1 MRQAEANMWIP
12 ELDPSRPVY
21 RAIAEAIAQDMVRG
35 RLATGD
41 KLPPQRD
48 LARALGLNLSSVTKA
63 YKLAFELG
71 LVNGEIGRGTY
82 VRAGDASRIPWPSGE
97 NQISIDFASNFPM
110 PLDPSEDVVQLCQDM
125 ARYDVGERL
134 FEYVARGAANDDIS
148 PAALWLEGLGVP
160 TRLDGILLTS
170 GAING
175 VFACLLALAKAGE
188 TVLCEELT
196 SPGLVSCARMMGLK
210 LVGVPMDR
218 DGMKIDAFERIATE
232 TGARVA
238 VLNPTLNNPTLT
250 DLSPDRRERLA
261 AFALRSG
268 IMIVEDE
275 VYAPLLGTP
284 PKPLAALAP
293 DAVCYVTSFSKA
305 VLPGLRIGYISA
317 PPLIA
322 ERLRNAIR
330 VSTWMPSPMLARLAS
345 RWVRD
350 DTATRLIAK
359 RRAAG
364 RERIDLARRVLRRHA
379 LASRDDGLH
388 VWLSLP
394 QPWRGDEFA
403 TYARARGLTVM
414 PSQDLA
420 ANSTS
425 SIQALRLSLGA
436 EPSLERLEQG
446 LSRIDLILRGRE

>member
-1 MRQAEANMWIP
+1 MWIP
-12 ELDPSRPVY
+12 ELEPSRPVY
-21 RAIAEAIAQDMVRG
+21 RAIAEAIAQDVARG

-41 KLPPQRD
+41 RLPAQRD
-48 LARALGLNLSSVTKA
+48 LARALSLNLSSVTKA
-63 YKLAFELG
+63 YRLAFELG
-71 LVNGEIGRGTY
+71 LVNGETGRGTF
-82 VRAGDASRIPWPSGE
+82 VRAGDPARIPWPSGE
-97 NQISIDFASNFPM
+97 NSVSIDFASNFPM
-110 PLDPSEDVVQLCQDM
+110 PVDPSDDVVQLCQDM
-125 ARYDVGERL
+125 ARYEVGARL
-134 FEYVARGAANDDIS
+134 FDYAPRGAVNDDIAS
-148 PAALWLEGLGVP
+148 AALWLEGLGVP
-160 TRLDGILLTS
+160 TRPDGILLTS

-175 VFACLLALAKAGE
+175 VFACLLALAKPGE

-210 LVGVPMDR
+210 LVGIPMDR
-218 DGMKIDAFERIATE
+218 DGMKVDAFERIATE

-238 VLNPTLNNPTLT
+238 VLNPTLHNPTLT
-250 DLSPDRRERLA
+250 DLSPKRRERLA
-261 AFALRSG
+261 AFATRSG

-284 PKPLAALAP
+284 PQPLAALAP

-317 PPLIA
+317 PPAIA

-330 VSTWMPSPMLARLAS
+330 VSTWMPSPMLASLAS

-350 DTATRLIAK
+350 GTARRLIGK

-364 RERIDLARRVLRRHA
+364 LQRINVARRILGSHE

-388 VWLSLP
+388 VWLTLP

-403 TYARARGLTVM
+403 TYAGARGLTVM

-425 SIQALRLSLGA
+425 GIQALRLSLGA

-446 LSRIDLILRGRE
+446 LSRIDRILRGRE